1 MPSRERLSA
10 TEARRV
16 AVAAQGFGGPLATGP
31 VGGHAL
37 RRVLQQIGLVQIDSV
52 NVLVRAHYLPLFSR
66 LGAYDPVVLDRAAHY
81 APRRLF
87 EYWGHEASLLPVELY
102 PLLRWRMERA
112 SADAWGGMRRINRE
126 RPELLERL
134 VEEVRERGPISASE
148 LAADEAP
155 RRAGPWWDW
164 SDIKR
169 ALEFLFWSGRLTS
182 ARRRRFERLYDLP
195 ERVLPRAVLALPTP
209 SVEDAQRGL
218 VRVAA
223 RALGVAAERDLRDY
237 FRLPLAEA
245 RARIAELVEAGELLP
260 VSVEGW
266 RTQGYLHPAAR
277 VPRHVDACALVGPF
291 DSLVWDRDRTERI
304 FDFRYRL
311 EIYVPKP
318 RRVHG
323 YYVLPFLLGDRLV
336 ARIDL
341 KADREA
347 GVLRVQAAHGE
358 PTAPPET
365 AGALR
370 EQLHAL
376 ASWLGLGG
384 IEVVRSGDLARALS

>member
-1 MPSRERLSA
+1 MPSRERLSSA
-10 TEARRV
+10 EARRV
-16 AVAAQGFGGPLATGP
+16 ALVAQGFGGPRAGGP

-37 RRVLQQIGLVQIDSV
+37 RRVLRRIGLVQIDSV

-66 LGAYDPVVLDRAAHY
+66 LGAYDTAVLDRAAHH

-87 EYWGHEASLLPVELY
+87 EYWGHEASLLPVELH

-112 SADAWGGMRRINRE
+112 SADAWDGMRRINRE

-134 VEEVRERGPISASE
+134 VEDVRARGPISASE
-148 LAADEAP
+148 LADEAAP
-155 RRAGPWWDW
+155 RRTGPWWDW
-164 SDIKR
+164 SDVKR
-169 ALEFLFWSGRLTS
+169 GLEFLFWSGRLTS
-182 ARRRRFERLYDLP
+182 ARRRGFERLYDLP
-195 ERVLPRAVLALPTP
+195 ERALPRAVLALPTP
-209 SVEDAQRGL
+209 SVEDAQREL

-237 FRLPLAEA
+237 FRLPATET
-245 RARIAELVEAGELLP
+245 RTRIAELVEAGELLP

-266 RTQGYLHPAAR
+266 RTQGYLDPAAR
-277 VPRHVDACALVGPF
+277 VPRRVGACALVGPF
-291 DSLVWDRDRTERI
+291 DSLVWERDRTERL
-304 FDFRYRL
+304 FGFRYRI

-318 RRVHG
+318 KRVHG

-336 ARIDL
+336 ARVDL
-341 KADREA
+341 KADRAA
-347 GVLRVQAAHGE
+347 GVLRVQAAHRE
-358 PTAPPET
+358 PAAPPDT

-376 ASWLGLGG
+376 AGWLGLGG
-384 IEVVRSGDLARALS
+384 VEVVPSGDLARALS